1 MRSGELIRVFNGRD
15 GEWLASL
22 QPASPENTVD
32 RQKPRSGRIRKKD
45 AVLLVAADKS
55 CLRPQP
61 YNEIHATLMFSLIK
75 SKQVRLVVEKATEL
89 GVTSIRPVVSERVQQ
104 GRTLGVDVEMTK
116 LLAVATNAAEQSERL
131 TIPSI
136 EPLQTLSEALCS
148 IAAAPCSGPRAL
160 FICEERSDTS
170 IPLLD
175 ALDEMAEQFTSKPFE
190 SEPSDGIFQ
199 RAQIEPIFLVGPE
212 GGWAE
217 GEVGRAIEALNT
229 AIEVGSALSNSDT
242 YAPTLQ
248 VWRVSLGSGILRAET
263 ASLMVLSVW

>member
-1 MRSGELIRVFNGRD
+1 
-15 GEWLASL
+15 
-22 QPASPENTVD
+22 
-32 RQKPRSGRIRKKD
+32 
-45 AVLLVAADKS
+45 
-55 CLRPQP
+55 
-61 YNEIHATLMFSLIK
+61 
-75 SKQVRLVVEKATEL
+75 
-89 GVTSIRPVVSERVQQ
+89 
-104 GRTLGVDVEMTK
+104 MTK

-136 EPLQTLSEALCS
+136 EPLQTLSEALC
-148 IAAAPCSGPRAL
+148 
-160 FICEERSDTS
+160 SDTS